1 MTDLQSFYHSS
12 VQPKGGDIV
21 VATLGNSGSTF
32 AVATAKRMVSVYVLG
47 QSEPTL
53 TFKDFNS
60 DATSILFSYD
70 ESLLAL
76 GTMGGSVH
84 VYDLKA
90 KSCYWR
96 FSAHKSYIT
105 AMAFTQSGMFLA
117 TGSIDGSIH
126 IWDTS
131 KRGKLQ
137 DIASCNSQPIVPPTG
152 IKGSARLTSVVNDP
166 AITALTFPSSGAFL
180 FIGDAAGRIFI
191 WNTVSL
197 AFIQELMA
205 TSRSGNS
212 SEDLSLTNPHISQ
225 NSNQLL
231 QITKVSIKHIT
242 AHDEHKIIAVCDG
255 EKVTYWDVGAFSE
268 ITRENRAGGCDWSY
282 FMNNSDVSLVFHP
295 HGMLCVD
302 YEAEQEHVL
311 SSVPV
316 NLDNL
321 FSVAIRR
328 SSRLPQVVMLL
339 LEQSTTPS
347 VSIWVINLKYVEP
360 FKTLYAHLMGD
371 KATEGSKP
379 MKKSSDTASTAS
391 IQQPKPAEKRQKPPQ
406 STSVVPAPN
415 LNGRNRPHEKDDKR
429 PAEPKRTSASATP
442 ESDTIAQPTV
452 YSVFDY
458 NKIQRK
464 PGDTDEMLSVLLG
477 NTEIIES
484 MEHKSIIVG
493 VFSDLW
499 HEGNIKVAIETLLQ
513 EKDMRVVCDVLKK
526 IDARNGISISD
537 ILPVLIHFSASIEHA
552 IASKDPS
559 ITAIYNATDSMSL
572 SVNYAK
578 IFSQVV
584 FSTIQAYSRT
594 SANANDVALEDRYD
608 NCIKFFESMCIIK
621 GLCEDASVQSTSSKI
636 KASAKAS
643 ATTLRDLRFTK

>member
-32 AVATAKRMVSVYVLG
+32 AVATAKRVVSVYTLG
-47 QSEPTL
+47 QSEPTI

-84 VYDLKA
+84 IYDLRT
-90 KSCYWR
+90 KSCYWK

-105 AMAFTQSGMFLA
+105 AMAFTHSGMFLA

-152 IKGSARLTSVVNDP
+152 IKGSARLTSVVTDP

-205 TSRSGNS
+205 ISRSGN
-212 SEDLSLTNPHISQ
+212 EDLSLTNSHINQ
-225 NSNQLL
+225 NGNQLL
-231 QITKVSIKHIT
+231 QVTKVSIKHIT

-255 EKVTYWDVGAFSE
+255 EKVTYWDVGSFSE

-282 FMNNSDVSLVFHP
+282 FMNNSDVSLVFHS

-339 LEQSTTPS
+339 LEQSVAPS
-347 VSIWVINLKYVEP
+347 VSIWVINLKHVEP
-360 FKTLYAHLMGD
+360 FKTLYAPLMID
-371 KATEGSKP
+371 KATEGSKL
-379 MKKSSDTASTAS
+379 MKKSSDTTSTAS

-406 STSVVPAPN
+406 SISATPASSF
-415 LNGRNRPHEKDDKR
+415 NGRNRPHEKDDKR
-429 PAEPKRTSASATP
+429 SAEPKRASSSTIP
-442 ESDTIAQPTV
+442 ELDIVTQPTI
-452 YSVFDY
+452 YSVFDP

-477 NTEIIES
+477 NAEIIGS
-484 MEHKSIIVG
+484 MEHKSIIVE

-499 HEGNIKVAIETLLQ
+499 QEGNIKAAIETLLQ

-552 IASKDPS
+552 ITSKDPS

-608 NCIKFFESMCIIK
+608 NCIKFFESMCTIK

-643 ATTLRDLRFTK
+643 AATLRDLRFTK